1 MKKIFLILSFFLISF
16 NLESAMINS
25 IVIEGNKK
33 VSDETIILY
42 GEIEIKKNYS
52 EKELNEIIQ
61 NLNDSD
67 FFQNINISV
76 SGDVLKVLVKEASQ
90 LNNVEI
96 VGEPTKRIRDAIIK
110 SIKLKKGGIYK
121 DTYLKADIEQ
131 IKILYSTL
139 GYNFAEIDAKVENFE
154 NDVLNLY
161 IQIDRGEKTKIS
173 KIIFIGDKKLSD
185 RRLRDIIV
193 SEENKIWKVLS
204 KNVYFNKNNIDLD
217 KRLLENY
224 YKSIGYYDAKIISNS
239 AQVVDKEYAD
249 LTFNISAG
257 SRYTINKIS
266 VNIDPT
272 FDKNLFFGLNKIFQ
286 KNAGKYYS
294 PFRVKKIL
302 DKVDLIIDQN
312 ELQFVNH
319 NVQETINGNNIDIKI
334 NITEG
339 KKVLVEKINIIGNT
353 ITNEVVIR
361 GELLVDEG
369 DPLSQV
375 KLDRSIAK
383 IKSRRLFSKITYNI
397 KDGSQTSSK
406 IIDINVEEQ
415 ATGEISAGAGIGTSG
430 GSFVFSVIE
439 NNWLG
444 KGVRLNTSVEASK
457 TSLKGGISYTNP
469 NYDFYGNSLTYDFST
484 TSNDKPAS
492 GYENKLIELGIGTR
506 YEQYEDIYISPSLNL
521 TLDDLTVKDTASST
535 LKKQAGTFND
545 LALSY
550 AIITDKRDRA
560 FKPTDGYVANFSQ
573 SLPIY
578 ADSAYIKNSVAFSK
592 YRSLSPDVIGAV
604 KVQAAAINGLGD
616 KDVRISKR
624 LSISETKLRGFKAGK
639 IGPKDGIDYV
649 GGNYSATVNLEA
661 NSPNLL
667 PDNFKTELGAFVD
680 FGNLW
685 GVDYSGAVEDSN
697 KIRSS
702 AGINASWL
710 SPVGPMS
717 FTFSQNL
724 MKGSTDETESFNFRL
739 GTTF

>member
-1 MKKIFLILSFFLISF
+1 MKKIFFIVSFFLISL

-25 IVIEGNKK
+25 IEIEGNKK

-42 GEIEIKKNYS
+42 GEIETKKNYS
-52 EKELNEIIQ
+52 EKDLNKIIK

-67 FFQNINISV
+67 FFQNINVSI
-76 SGDVLKVLVKEASQ
+76 SGDVLKVLVKEAAQ
-90 LNNVEI
+90 INNVEI
-96 VGEPTKRIRDAIIK
+96 IGEPTKRIRDAIIK
-110 SIKLKKGGIYK
+110 SIRLKKGGIYK
-121 DTYLKADIEQ
+121 ETYLKADIEQ
-131 IKILYSTL
+131 LKILYSTL
-139 GYNFAEIDAKVENFE
+139 GYNFAEVEAKVENFE

-173 KIIFIGDKKLSD
+173 KIIFIGDKKISD

-204 KNVYFNKNNIDLD
+204 KNVYFNKKNIDLD

-239 AQVVDKEYAD
+239 AQVVNKEYAD

-257 SRYTINKIS
+257 NRYTINKIS

-272 FDKNLFFGLNKIFQ
+272 FDKNLFFDLNKTFQ
-286 KNAGKYYS
+286 KNVGKFYS

-319 NVQETINGNNIDIKI
+319 NVQETIDGNNIDIKI
-334 NITEG
+334 NISEG
-339 KKVLVEKINIIGNT
+339 KKELVEKINIIGNT
-353 ITNEVVIR
+353 ITNDVVIR

-369 DPLSQV
+369 DPLSQI

-383 IKSRRLFSKITYNI
+383 IKSRRLFSKVTYDI
-397 KDGSQTSSK
+397 KEGSQASSK
-406 IIDINVEEQ
+406 IININVEEQ

-430 GSFVFSVIE
+430 GSFVFNVTE

-444 KGVRLNTSVEASK
+444 KGVKVNSSLEASK
-457 TSLKGGISYTNP
+457 TSVKGGISYTNP
-469 NYDFYGNSLTYDFST
+469 NYDFYGNSLSYDFST
-484 TSNDKPAS
+484 TSNDKPDS
-492 GYENKLIELGIGTR
+492 GYENKLIQLGVGTR
-506 YEQYEDIYISPSLNL
+506 YEQYADIYISPALNL

-545 LALSY
+545 LAFNYSVT
-550 AIITDKRDRA
+550 TDKRDRS
-560 FKPTDGYVANFSQ
+560 FKPTDGYVASFSQ

-578 ADSAYIKNSVAFSK
+578 ADSAYIRNAFGVSK

-604 KVQAAAINGLGD
+604 KFRASAINGIGN
-616 KDVRISKR
+616 KDVRLSKR
-624 LSISETKLRGFKAGK
+624 ISLSDRQLRGFKAGK
-639 IGPKDGIDYV
+639 VGPKDGIDYV
-649 GGNYSATVNLEA
+649 GGNYSAVVNLEA
-661 NSPNLL
+661 NLPNLL
-667 PDNFKTELGAFVD
+667 PDNFKTEVGAFVD

-685 GVDYSGAVEDSN
+685 GVDYSSTVDESN
-697 KIRSS
+697 KIRST
-702 AGINASWL
+702 AGLNASWL

-724 MKGSTDETESFNFRL
+724 MKGSTDETESFNFSL